1 MGVKLEWQIDSDTRS
16 RSKRHQEDP
25 GHGKR
30 RNRRLVRFFVLLLAV
45 LLTLV
50 GTVWLLS
57 ERLKQVDAR
66 QQQLL
71 YNTVQAEIAALGVG
85 ETTTYMSLQRSA
97 TNDWIEQQRA
107 FFNAY
112 QQDKALTDRTLTGR
126 VFNTTIDGQ
135 RGRVQVEEIEAGVP
149 YVRTWFY
156 WNYDTVVDPATQQTQ
171 EGGWRHVPP
180 DYTFWGPPGQIIRE
194 RYVIR
199 YQELDVPF
207 ATSMDEVLNR
217 WFADLCTA
225 LACSRLPFV
234 TIDIVPNPG
243 TQTSWSAATEPQLI
257 VPSPFVG
264 RARYDLPFD
273 TASQQDVAALLAER
287 LVSAYSVE
295 PSAGYDAEF
304 LRRAAVL
311 WLLGKWLQVDTQ
323 SYLMTS
329 IANQYGAGKIGE
341 LLAVL
346 RNNSDISI
354 LAGVLGVS
362 SFADANLDWRDFLTW
377 RLGLETQAASAGD
390 AATLLRLYDQRD
402 PLIVGT
408 AQGRLGNP
416 SPAAP
421 VGIVYSQTAPD
432 GTAQLVATMTNG
444 QQVIF
449 NLVSNVWLRGS

>member
-1 MGVKLEWQIDSDTRS
+1 MGIKLEWQIDSDTRT

-25 GHGKR
+25 GQGKR
-30 RNRRLVRFFVLLLAV
+30 RSRRLLRFFLLLLAV
-45 LLTLV
+45 LLTLI

-57 ERLKQVDAR
+57 ERLR
-66 QQQLL
+66 QIDERQRQLL

-85 ETTTYMSLQRSA
+85 ETATYMNLQRSA
-97 TNDWIEQQRA
+97 TNDWLEQQQA

-126 VFNTTIDGQ
+126 VFSTTIDGQ
-135 RGRVQVEEIEAGVP
+135 RGRVQLEEIEAGVP

-156 WNYDTVVDPATQQTQ
+156 WNYDTVVDPTTQQVQ
-171 EGGWRHVPP
+171 EAGWRHVPP
-180 DYTFWGPPGQIIRE
+180 DYTFWGVPQQILRE
-194 RYVIR
+194 RYAIR
-199 YQELDVPF
+199 YQELDTPF
-207 ATSMDEVLNR
+207 ASSMDGVLAR
-217 WFADLCTA
+217 WFDDLCAA

-243 TQTSWSAATEPQLI
+243 SQANWSAAADPQLI

-273 TASQQDVAALLAER
+273 ATAQQDIAALLAER
-287 LVSAYSVE
+287 LISDYSVE

-304 LRRAAVL
+304 LRRASGL

-323 SYLMTS
+323 SYLMSS
-329 IANQYGAGKIGE
+329 IVNEYGTGKVGE
-341 LLAVL
+341 LLAVV

-354 LAGVLGVS
+354 LAGVLGIS
-362 SFADANLDWRDFLTW
+362 SLAEANLDWRDFLTW
-377 RLGLETQAASAGD
+377 RLGLETQAASVGD
-390 AATLLRLYDQRD
+390 MATLLRLYDQRD

-421 VGIVYSQTAPD
+421 VGIVYPQTAPD

-449 NLVSNVWLRGS
+449 NLVNNVWLRGS